1 MKVID
6 PKSMLIGV
14 LITLLAFSTLG
25 LRPKTDELG
34 HLVVRSLTIEDDRG
48 VIMGYLGNGYMQTY
62 NQYGEP
68 TLFIGTGKDGGG
80 YMRAYNGNGD
90 ESAYVGTGRMG
101 GGYIRTYNNSQ
112 KETAYLGTGS
122 DHAGQLRIYNKEGK
136 TSSYLGEGYTK
147 PIISL
152 EKERSFLELGQVGV
166 AT

>member
-6 PKSMLIGV
+6 PKSMLIGI
-14 LITLLAFSTLG
+14 LITLLVFSTLG

-101 GGYIRTYNNSQ
+101 GGYIRPPF
-112 KETAYLGTGS
+112 
-122 DHAGQLRIYNKEGK
+122 GQCQHMQTHLHCHYMLSYSLRH
-136 TSSYLGEGYTK
+136 L
-147 PIISL
+147 
-152 EKERSFLELGQVGV
+152 FLFR
-166 AT
+166 

>member
-6 PKSMLIGV
+6 PKSMLIGI
-14 LITLLAFSTLG
+14 LITLLVFSTLG

-80 YMRAYNGNGD
+80 YMRAFNGNGD

-101 GGYIRTYNNSQ
+101 GGYIRTYNNS
-112 KETAYLGTGS
+112 KEETSYLGTGS
-122 DHAGQLRIYNKEGK
+122 DL
-136 TSSYLGEGYTK
+136 
-147 PIISL
+147 SL
-152 EKERSFLELGQVGV
+152 IHI
-166 AT
+166 

>member
-6 PKSMLIGV
+6 PKSMLIGI
-14 LITLLAFSTLG
+14 LITLLVFSTLG

-101 GGYIRTYNNSQ
+101 ADIS
-112 KETAYLGTGS
+112 A
-122 DHAGQLRIYNKEGK
+122 
-136 TSSYLGEGYTK
+136 
-147 PIISL
+147 PIIIL
-152 EKERSFLELGQVGV
+152 KKRLHILVQVQITLV
-166 AT
+166 S

>member
-6 PKSMLIGV
+6 PKSMLIGI
-14 LITLLAFSTLG
+14 LITLLVFSTLG

-101 GGYIRTYNNSQ
+101 ADISAPIIILKKR
-112 KETAYLGTGS
+112 
-122 DHAGQLRIYNKEGK
+122 LRI
-136 TSSYLGEGYTK
+136 LV
-147 PIISL
+147 
-152 EKERSFLELGQVGV
+152 QVQITLV
-166 AT
+166 S